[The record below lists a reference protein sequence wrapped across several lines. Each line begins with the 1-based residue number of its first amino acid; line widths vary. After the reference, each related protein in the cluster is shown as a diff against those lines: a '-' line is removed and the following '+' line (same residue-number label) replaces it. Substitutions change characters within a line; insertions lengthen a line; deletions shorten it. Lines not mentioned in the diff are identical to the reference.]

1 MSERRSCLSLSEWRR
16 RSAASLLAI
25 WLVVPTQISF
35 AQSAPLAALTSLSLN
50 KSEQENLAAYIR
62 ACEVEK
68 DVSEMR
74 AMQLTTCNAPYRP
87 DLFEF
92 WPSIVLVLI
101 SGTVGFAIGAHQ
113 R

>member
-1 MSERRSCLSLSEWRR
+1 MSGRPSFRSLSEWRR
-16 RSAASLLAI
+16 RSGASLLAI
-25 WLVVPTQISF
+25 WLAGQTPISF

-50 KSEQENLAAYIR
+50 KTEQENLANYIR

-68 DVSEMR
+68 NVSEMR
-74 AMQLTTCNAPYRP
+74 AMQLTTCAAPYRP
-87 DLFEF
+87 DPFEF
-92 WPSIVLVLI
+92 WPSFVLVLI